1 MNKTEALQYLDS
13 QQDFLFHTSDSI
25 WDNPETDYHEEKSSA
40 ILKNAL
46 TEAGFTVQSGLAGI
60 PTAFSGSY
68 GSGKPVIGFLGE
80 FDALSG
86 LSQEAGI
93 TEKKPIAEGGNG
105 HGCGHNLLGT
115 GSLAAAIA
123 VKKYLEASGKPGTV
137 IFFGCPAEEGG
148 SGKAFMAK
156 AGVSDGGDIALSWHP
171 NNLNSVWSFSTL
183 ANVRVHYSFKGVSA
197 HAGTSPHLGRSALDA
212 LELMNMGVQFLREH
226 IIPEARIHY
235 AITNTGGTAP
245 NVVQAEAES
254 VYLIRAPKNSQ
265 VQEIYERVNQI
276 AKGAA
281 MMCGVEVTIELEKAC
296 SNVLV
301 NRCLE
306 KVLYENMKAV
316 ELPEYSEE
324 EYSFAKALQDTM
336 PQRTLLAD
344 RFERLMGE
352 KGRQI
357 GAEYDK
363 KSINRF
369 IIPYHPSEKPVSGSS
384 DVGDVSWVCPT
395 SQIVA
400 VTCAGGTPE
409 HTWQMVAQGKSSIAH
424 KGLLYAG
431 KVLAGAAIDLLEQ
444 PELIQEATEEFKR
457 KTGPEGYQ
465 PLLPPEAQPKI
476 D

>member
-1 MNKTEALQYLDS
+1 MNKTEAFQYLDS

-93 TEKKPIAEGGNG
+93 TEKKPIAEGGN
-105 HGCGHNLLGT
+105 
-115 GSLAAAIA
+115 
-123 VKKYLEASGKPGTV
+123 
-137 IFFGCPAEEGG
+137 
-148 SGKAFMAK
+148 
-156 AGVSDGGDIALSWHP
+156 
-171 NNLNSVWSFSTL
+171 
-183 ANVRVHYSFKGVSA
+183 A

-306 KVLYENMKAV
+306 KVLYENIKAV

-457 KTGPEGYQ
+457 KTGPDGYQ

>member
-156 AGVSDGGDIALSWHP
+156 AGVFGGVDIALSWHP

-344 RFERLMGE
+344 RFERLMG
-352 KGRQI
+352 
-357 GAEYDK
+357 
-363 KSINRF
+363 
-369 IIPYHPSEKPVSGSS
+369 
-384 DVGDVSWVCPT
+384 
-395 SQIVA
+395 
-400 VTCAGGTPE
+400 
-409 HTWQMVAQGKSSIAH
+409 
-424 KGLLYAG
+424 
-431 KVLAGAAIDLLEQ
+431 
-444 PELIQEATEEFKR
+444 
-457 KTGPEGYQ
+457 
-465 PLLPPEAQPKI
+465 
-476 D
+476 